1 MIHMLE
7 TSLLNLSDLIKK
19 ETQNEYLSNVAK
31 QLATWSSHYV
41 PINQSIEDADNPYTK
56 MAYELDERLR
66 NKEIVLKSPPLAKPK
81 RRDLHKKIRFEVY
94 TLIEYEKL
102 KKRPL
107 IKKLREKFPEVSSGV
122 ICGVVNK
129 LLKYRI
135 IEISMKHESKSTLI
149 KGRYWRKE

>member
-1 MIHMLE
+1 MLE

-19 ETQNEYLSNVAK
+19 ETQNDYLSNVAK

-41 PINQSIEDADNPYTK
+41 PINQSFEDADNPYTK

-94 TLIEYEKL
+94 TLIEHEKL

-107 IKKLREKFPEVSSGV
+107 IKKLNEKFPEISSGV
-122 ICGVVNK
+122 ICRVVNK
-129 LLKYRI
+129 LLKFRI
-135 IEISMKHESKSTLI
+135 IEVSIKQDTKSILV
-149 KGRYWRKE
+149 KGKYWRKE

>member
-19 ETQNEYLSNVAK
+19 ETQNEYLSNIAR

-41 PINQSIEDADNPYTK
+41 PVNQSFEDTDKPYTE

>member
-41 PINQSIEDADNPYTK
+41 PVNQSFEDTDSPYTK

-66 NKEIVLKSPPLAKPK
+66 NKKQSV
-81 RRDLHKKIRFEVY
+81 
-94 TLIEYEKL
+94 
-102 KKRPL
+102 
-107 IKKLREKFPEVSSGV
+107 
-122 ICGVVNK
+122 
-129 LLKYRI
+129 
-135 IEISMKHESKSTLI
+135 
-149 KGRYWRKE
+149 

>member
-41 PINQSIEDADNPYTK
+41 PVNQSFEDTDKPYTE